1 MAAVAIGILILAH
14 IADYA
19 TFVVMVAKEGI
30 NTELNPI
37 VSTLFE
43 EWGMELLTVAKFSTV
58 LLVAAVFLVI
68 GRERPRLAGAVLG
81 FGVFIGV
88 LGAYSNILTIAS

>member
-19 TFVVMVAKEGI
+19 TFVVMIAQEGI
-30 NTELNPI
+30 GTELNPI
-37 VSTLFE
+37 VATLFE
-43 EWGMELLTVAKFSTV
+43 DWGMELLTMAKFSTV
-58 LLVAAVFLVI
+58 LLVAAVFLVV
-68 GRERPRLAGAVLG
+68 GKERPRVAAVVLG
-81 FGVFIGV
+81 FGVSIGV